1 MPNEQD
7 FNNLPDSTETN
18 NNPSQESNNLEKTV
32 FLPRTLIYLTVGAIA
47 IVAIFVAWRFFQVGD
62 GNGKEVI
69 LWFDM
74 PDTVTIGSETEFTIV
89 YENHES
95 NTIKDISLELTY
107 PGGFEFVSGTPASRD
122 ATGRQFNL
130 PQLSSGASGN
140 VKLSGI
146 FTGTPASSQSVRA
159 RLLYTLEGVSSQFS
173 AESTTS
179 LQLQAANFDLRL
191 SGPTDH
197 INGQRIEYN
206 IVFQNISD
214 AAQDLLFV
222 KLHPPQGFSYET
234 DVAASEEV
242 GVYEVG
248 RLSPGE
254 EYELNVFGNLSGNEG
269 DRKIMRAD
277 LISMGPGG
285 EEIVQGRAVL
295 TTVIAKAALTV
306 SHKLTKNELNLNP
319 GEELEYEITYLN
331 QGDRGLRNAIVT
343 LEFENSIFDLSTLRA
358 EGGALVGGSVIWNVS
373 GVPGLEVLS
382 PGSGGTLTLNV
393 KLRSDIVARNIS
405 NPTGSTRVFIRSQE
419 FPNNI
424 PGNEETIKIK
434 TVLAPS
440 ATLFHLSGPQ
450 VPTSNETTE
459 YRLLLSLANTV
470 NRTEDIVW
478 LGFVSTPNVEIV
490 EGSEEPQN
498 LASELSFDY
507 TSGRVIWSLGALD
520 PFTDSSVSF
529 VIRVT
534 PSIADKGR
542 SLQVFRST
550 EVTGKDIFINRT
562 ITIGNP
568 PNLQTPTV
576 K

>member
-1 MPNEQD
+1 
-7 FNNLPDSTETN
+7 
-18 NNPSQESNNLEKTV
+18 
-32 FLPRTLIYLTVGAIA
+32 
-47 IVAIFVAWRFFQVGD
+47 
-62 GNGKEVI
+62 
-69 LWFDM
+69 
-74 PDTVTIGSETEFTIV
+74 
-89 YENHES
+89 
-95 NTIKDISLELTY
+95 
-107 PGGFEFVSGTPASRD
+107 
-122 ATGRQFNL
+122 
-130 PQLSSGASGN
+130 
-140 VKLSGI
+140 
-146 FTGTPASSQSVRA
+146 
-159 RLLYTLEGVSSQFS
+159 LLYTIEGVSSQFS
-173 AESTTS
+173 ADSTTS

-197 INGQRIEYN
+197 INGQSIEYN

-214 AAQDLLFV
+214 AAQDFLFV
-222 KLHPPQGFSYET
+222 KMHPPQGFTYAPE
-234 DVAASEEV
+234 VAEGEE

-254 EYELNVFGNLSGNEG
+254 EYELKVTGSLAGNEG

-306 SHKLTKNELNLNP
+306 SHNLTKDELNLNP
-319 GEELEYEITYLN
+319 GEELEYKITYLN
-331 QGDRGLRNAIVT
+331 QGDRGLRNAIIS

-358 EGGALVGGSVIWNVS
+358 EGGALVGTNVIWNAS
-373 GVPGLEVLS
+373 GVPELEVLS
-382 PGSGGTLTLNV
+382 PGRSGTLSLNV

-405 NPTGSTRVFIRSQE
+405 NPTGATKVFIRSQE

-424 PGNEETIKIK
+424 PGNTEIIKVK

-440 ATLFHLSGPQ
+440 ATLYHLSGPEI
-450 VPTSNETTE
+450 PTSNETTE

-470 NRTEDIVW
+470 NRAEDIVW

-490 EGSEEPQN
+490 ADSEEPQN
-498 LASELSFDY
+498 LASELSFDFS
-507 TSGRVIWSLGALD
+507 SGRVIWSPGELD

-550 EVTGKDIFINRT
+550 ELTGKDTFINKT